1 MMSTK
6 QSRAK
11 KVMASNDGG
20 EDDDVGVFLIYR
32 ESQLRK
38 KEAAAA
44 AKRKKISSASTHQ
57 RTSTRKRP
65 ADNGNETSSSSPQRK
80 CALNGRKRHSS
91 LWRKV
96 LGGSLPKRGT
106 ERFVLLMGAQIL
118 LRKEELAIGMGQR
131 RRNAAVMDAR
141 INLSREECA

>member
-20 EDDDVGVFLIYR
+20 EDNDVGVFLIYR

-106 ERFVLLMGAQIL
+106 ERFALLMGD
-118 LRKEELAIGMGQR
+118 KFCSER
-131 RRNAAVMDAR
+131 RS
-141 INLSREECA
+141 LQ